1 MNPEADTHPLIND
14 RREIF
19 GWAMYDWAN
28 SAFSTTIGAVFLGP
42 YVTGL
47 ATAAAKAS
55 FLAQHGVAWAETSGQ
70 ALVINFL
77 GLPVAPEAVVPFAVS
92 LSVVFQAGFLP
103 ILGAI
108 ADYSHRRKQM
118 LQIFATLGALATMA
132 MFFVTATTWM
142 LGSLIFILANLS
154 FGAALVFYNAY
165 LPDIASEEE
174 RDRVSSY
181 GFALGYMGGFVLLAL
196 NLVLY
201 LLHEDIGISESLS
214 VRINLASAGVW
225 WLAFS
230 TVTWKRLRSR
240 HATHQIPPGENLLTI
255 AFKQLSET
263 MDVPAKSV
271 AFYLL
276 SPLLIFIWAPL
287 ITPTINA
294 LISSGNLATEFA
306 ILPVFIPLFGP
317 VILLVRFLKNKA
329 RSTPETSKFLTAYL
343 IYNDGIQTVLAIA
356 STFATAE
363 VIRGGLELEQQ
374 TLISV
379 ILIIQFVAFFGA
391 LAWGKLAKRI
401 GAKQAIIVSLIIWS
415 GVVIYAYGGMKGD
428 ARATEFMILGAIIAL
443 VLGGSQAISR
453 SLFAQMIPKNK
464 EAEFFSI
471 YEISERGTSWLGT
484 LVFGIAVTV
493 FGNLR
498 IAILA
503 LIVFFIVG
511 LVILPFVNTTKA
523 MEDAKLDTS
532 HHPAD

>member
-1 MNPEADTHPLIND
+1 MTTSQPVVND
-14 RREIF
+14 RKEIF

-28 SAFSTTIGAVFLGP
+28 SAFSTTIGSVFLGP
-42 YVTGL
+42 YVRDL
-47 ATAAAKAS
+47 AETAARADYLARTGTEWTDAS
-55 FLAQHGVAWAETSGQ
+55 GHS
-70 ALVINFL
+70 LVVNFL
-77 GLPVAPEAVVPFAVS
+77 GLPVAPEAVIAFAIS

-118 LQIFATLGALATMA
+118 LQLFATIGAITTIA
-132 MFFVTATTWM
+132 MFFITQSTWA
-142 LGSLIFILANLS
+142 LGPILFIIANLS

-181 GFALGYMGGFVLLAL
+181 GFALGYIGGFVLLAL
-196 NLVLY
+196 NLALF
-201 LLHEDIGISESLS
+201 LLHDSFGISSGLA

-230 TVTWKRLRSR
+230 TVTWQRLRSR
-240 HATHQIPPGENLLTI
+240 HAAHEIPPGDSLLTI
-255 AFKQLSET
+255 AFKQLSKT
-263 MDVPAKSV
+263 MEVPARSI

-287 ITPTINA
+287 ITPYITN
-294 LISSGNLATEFA
+294 LMNSGQLDPELA

-317 VILLVRFLKNKA
+317 VILLVRFLRNKY
-329 RSTPETSKFLTAYL
+329 RTTPETSKYLTAYL
-343 IYNDGIQTVLAIA
+343 IYNDGIQTVIAIA
-356 STFATAE
+356 STFAAAPI
-363 VIRGGLELEQQ
+363 IRGGLDLPDE
-374 TLISV
+374 TLIAV
-379 ILIIQFVAFFGA
+379 ILMIQFVAFFGA
-391 LAWGKLAKRI
+391 LFWGKLAGWI
-401 GAKQAIIVSLIIWS
+401 GAKQAIIVSLVIWS

-428 ARATEFMILGAIIAL
+428 SRATEFMILGAIIAL

-484 LVFGIAVTV
+484 LVFGIAVTI
-493 FGNLR
+493 FSNLR

-503 LIVFFIVG
+503 LIFFFVVG
-511 LVILPFVNTTKA
+511 LIILTFVNPDKA
-523 MEDAKLDTS
+523 MEDAKRENS
-532 HHPAD
+532 H

>member
-1 MNPEADTHPLIND
+1 MTTPQATTND

-28 SAFSTTIGAVFLGP
+28 SAFSTTIGSVFLGP
-42 YVTGL
+42 YVAGL
-47 ATAAAKAS
+47 ATTVAKAD
-55 FLAQHGVAWAETSGQ
+55 FLARTGAEWTEASSQ
-70 ALVINFL
+70 SLVVNFL
-77 GLPVAPEAVVPFAVS
+77 GLPVAPEAVIPFAIS

-118 LQIFATLGALATMA
+118 LQLFAGIGAIATIA
-132 MFFVTATTWM
+132 MFFVTLNAWA
-142 LGSLIFILANLS
+142 LGPILFVVANLS

-181 GFALGYMGGFVLLAL
+181 GFAMGYLGGFILLAL

-201 LLHEDIGISESLS
+201 LLHKNFGISEELS
-214 VRINLASAGVW
+214 VRINLASAGIW

-230 TVTWKRLRSR
+230 TITWQRLRSR
-240 HATHQIPPGENLLTI
+240 HAAHAIPAGENLLSV
-255 AFKQLSET
+255 AFKQLSNT
-263 MDVPAKSV
+263 MEIPAKAI

-276 SPLLIFIWAPL
+276 SPLFIFIWAPL
-287 ITPTINA
+287 ITPFITQLINSNQMDA
-294 LISSGNLATEFA
+294 ELA

-317 VILLVRFLKNKA
+317 IILLVAFLRNKA
-329 RSTPETSKFLTAYL
+329 RTTPETSKYLTAYL
-343 IYNDGIQTVLAIA
+343 IYNDGIQTVIAVA
-356 STFATAE
+356 STFAAAPL
-363 VIRGGLELEQQ
+363 IRGGLELSQQ
-374 TLISV
+374 ILIAV
-379 ILIIQFVAFFGA
+379 ILLIQFVAFFGA
-391 LAWGKLAKRI
+391 LAWGKLANRI
-401 GAKQAIIVSLIIWS
+401 GAKQAIIVSLVIWA

-428 ARATEFMILGAIIAL
+428 SRTIEFIVLGAIIAL

-453 SLFAQMIPKNK
+453 SLFSQMIPKSK

-503 LIVFFIVG
+503 LIFFFVVG
-511 LVILPFVNTTKA
+511 LLILPFVNTNKA
-523 MEDAKLDTS
+523 MDDAKKQS
-532 HHPAD
+532 

>member
-1 MNPEADTHPLIND
+1 MTETIAPINN

-28 SAFSTTIGAVFLGP
+28 SAFSTTIGSVFLGP
-42 YVTGL
+42 YISGL
-47 ATAAAKAS
+47 AKTVAEAD
-55 FLAQHGVAWAETSGQ
+55 FLARTGAAWTETSGQ
-70 ALVINFL
+70 ALVVNFM
-77 GLPVAPEAVVPFAVS
+77 GLPVAPEAVVPFAIS

-118 LQIFATLGALATMA
+118 LQLFATIGSIATIA
-132 MFFVTATTWM
+132 MFFITLSTWL
-142 LGSLIFILANLS
+142 LGPILFVIANLA

-181 GFALGYMGGFVLLAL
+181 GFAMGYIGGFVLLAL
-196 NLVLY
+196 NLVLF
-201 LLHEDIGISESLS
+201 LLHESFGITSEMS

-225 WLAFS
+225 WLGFS
-230 TVTWKRLRSR
+230 TVTWGRLRSR
-240 HATHQIPPGENLLTI
+240 HAAHQIPPGENLLSV
-255 AFKQLSET
+255 AFKQLSKT
-263 MDVPAKSV
+263 MEVPAKSI

-276 SPLLIFIWAPL
+276 SPLFIFIWAPL
-287 ITPTINA
+287 ITPTITQ
-294 LISSGNLATEFA
+294 LTTSGKLNSELA

-317 VILLVRFLKNKA
+317 IILLVRFLRNKA
-329 RSTPETSKFLTAYL
+329 RTTPETSKYLTAYL
-343 IYNDGIQTVLAIA
+343 IYNDGIQTVIAIA
-356 STFATAE
+356 STFAAAPLL
-363 VIRGGLELEQQ
+363 RGGLELDQQ
-374 TLISV
+374 VLIAV
-379 ILIIQFVAFFGA
+379 ILLIQFVAFFGA
-391 LAWGKLAKRI
+391 LFWGKLAKWI
-401 GAKQAIIVSLIIWS
+401 GAKQAIIVSLVIWS

-428 ARATEFMILGAIIAL
+428 SRATEFMILGAIIAL

-453 SLFAQMIPKNK
+453 SLFAQMIPKSK

-503 LIVFFIVG
+503 LIVFFVVG
-511 LVILPFVNTTKA
+511 LLILPFVNTQKA
-523 MEDAKLDTS
+523 IADAKAQD
-532 HHPAD
+532 PD

>member
-1 MNPEADTHPLIND
+1 MTTPQATIND

-28 SAFSTTIGAVFLGP
+28 SAFSTTIGSVFLGL
-42 YVTGL
+42 YVRGL
-47 ATAAAKAS
+47 ASTVAEAD
-55 FLAQHGVAWAETSGQ
+55 FLARTGTKWTEASGQ
-70 ALVINFL
+70 SLVVNFL
-77 GLPVAPEAVVPFAVS
+77 GLPVAPEAVIAFAIS

-118 LQIFATLGALATMA
+118 LQIFATIGSIATIA
-132 MFFVTATTWM
+132 MFFITLDTWV
-142 LGSLIFILANLS
+142 LGPILFIVANLA

-181 GFALGYMGGFVLLAL
+181 GFALGYIGGFVLLAL

-201 LLHEDIGISESLS
+201 LNFETIGISESMS

-230 TVTWKRLRSR
+230 TVTWGRLRSR
-240 HATHQIPPGENLLTI
+240 HATHELPPGESLLSI
-255 AFKQLSET
+255 AFKQLSKT
-263 MDVPAKSV
+263 MEVPAKSI

-287 ITPTINA
+287 ITPFITQLIN
-294 LISSGNLATEFA
+294 SGQMDPEFA
-306 ILPVFIPLFGP
+306 ILPVFVPLFGP
-317 VILLVRFLKNKA
+317 IILLVRFLRNKY
-329 RSTPETSKFLTAYL
+329 RTTPETSKFLISYL
-343 IYNDGIQTVLAIA
+343 IYNDGIQTVIAIA
-356 STFATAE
+356 STFASAPL
-363 VIRGGLELEQQ
+363 IRGGLELGQQ

-391 LAWGKLAKRI
+391 LFWGKLANRI
-401 GAKQAIIVSLIIWS
+401 GAKQAIIVSLVIWS

-428 ARATEFMILGAIIAL
+428 NRAIEFMILGAIIAI

-453 SLFAQMIPKNK
+453 SLFSQMIPKNK

-493 FGNLR
+493 FGSLR
-498 IAILA
+498 PAILS
-503 LIVFFIVG
+503 LIFFFVVG
-511 LVILPFVNTTKA
+511 LLILPFVNSNKA
-523 MEDAKLDTS
+523 IEDSKK
-532 HHPAD
+532 